1 MLKVIK
7 QPGLPIPSS
16 EYNMFTLV
24 WKYMEGFK
32 NGGK

>member
-7 QPGLPIPSS
+7 QLGQPIPLS
-16 EYNMFTLV
+16 EYNMFTPV